1 MFQVWGRTDT
11 ILKDT
16 NPNPHYNRFVQK
28 TAAISLWPFYNKTQ
42 KFSCFT
48 QAVALQQNILQHIRQ
63 GLFTYTYT
71 YIYTI
76 IVISDSIQKTNSP
89 LKQFKSTDFQ
99 KILRKSIDMGKY
111 YLIKAISFL
120 ALKTDDSLFHL

>member
-1 MFQVWGRTDT
+1 MCQVWDKTDT

-63 GLFTYTYT
+63 GLFTYTY
-71 YIYTI
+71 IYTI
-76 IVISDSIQKTNSP
+76 IVISDSIQKTNGP